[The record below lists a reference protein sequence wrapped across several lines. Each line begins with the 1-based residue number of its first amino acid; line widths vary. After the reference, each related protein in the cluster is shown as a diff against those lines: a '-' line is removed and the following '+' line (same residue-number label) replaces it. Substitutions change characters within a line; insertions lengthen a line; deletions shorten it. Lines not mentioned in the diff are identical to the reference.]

1 MTCGIYSLTFA
12 EGIQYVGKSTDIE
25 KRWVEHNKAMRQNK
39 AAAKMQAAY
48 KKYGLPDG
56 EVLFE
61 IHQDHL
67 DIVECYIIRKYRP
80 VLNSVVSAS
89 ILECEF
95 DELME
100 NPEYLKW
107 STLGHIREII
117 QSAARVEKMETE
129 VEKLLAGYEV
139 PEFHKLALAE
149 AELDATYAK
158 RRLKAY
164 QDLPWYKRLFI

>member
-12 EGIQYVGKSTDIE
+12 EGIQYVGKSVDIE
-25 KRWVEHNKAMRQNK
+25 KRWTEHFKSMRLNK

-48 KKYGLPDG
+48 KKFGLPKG

-61 IHQDHL
+61 IHPDHL
-67 DIVECYIIRKYRP
+67 DIVECYIINRYRP
-80 VLNSVVSAS
+80 VLNTTVSAS
-89 ILECEF
+89 ISECDF
-95 DELME
+95 NELME
-100 NPEYLKW
+100 NPEYLRW

-117 QSAARVEKMETE
+117 QSAVQIEELEQE
-129 VEKLLAGYEV
+129 VESLKDNYNL
-139 PEFHKLALAE
+139 PESYKLALADADRDKLN
-149 AELDATYAK
+149 AE

>member
-12 EGIQYVGKSTDIE
+12 DGIQYVGKSIDIE
-25 KRWVEHNKAMRQNK
+25 KRWTEHFKSMKQNK

-56 EVLFE
+56 EVLFD
-61 IHQDHL
+61 IHPDHL
-67 DIVECYIIRKYRP
+67 DIVECYIINKYRP
-80 VLNSVVSAS
+80 VLNTTVSAS
-89 ILECEF
+89 ITECDF
-95 DELME
+95 DELVE

-107 STLGHIREII
+107 STLGHIRKII
-117 QSAARVEKMETE
+117 QGATQVEKLELE
-129 VEKLLAGYEV
+129 VEKLSAGYEV

-149 AELDATYAK
+149 AERDAAHAK
-158 RRLKAY
+158 HRLKAY